1 MKNFKIQKEKALF
14 SLATVLLIIY
24 KIFWGAIAASW
35 REDESTVIWIADNIT
50 AINTHVGLIS
60 SVGLPN
66 PNLLILFSKI
76 FTIFDSLIS
85 VSLFINWSF
94 FIRI

>member
-50 AINTHVGLIS
+50 AINTHVGLVS
-60 SVGLPN
+60 SVGLPYVKQLKMLQKQGTN
-66 PNLLILFSKI
+66 
-76 FTIFDSLIS
+76 
-85 VSLFINWSF
+85 
-94 FIRI
+94 